1 MTTVKVGTTIIKIYH
16 GKGRL
21 RPGCEEKHYDQFTV
35 TYRENGKRKR
45 ENFGNLAKAKAR
57 AHEIAVLIERGERDV
72 LKLTNADRSS
82 YLSAIRLLEPH
93 GIPLHAA
100 VSEYVSA
107 RAELNGE
114 SLLAAIK
121 EHVHRQHRVI
131 DRPIS
136 EIVDQMLKAKKAAGL
151 SNRYIWSLQ
160 SHLARFASA
169 FRIGIGSITAPL
181 ISEWL
186 ESLKVGPRSRNNI
199 RLSIITLFRFA
210 RGHGYL
216 PKGEATEAE
225 ATLKAKDTGG
235 KIDIFTPQ
243 ELSDLLKG
251 ADEESR
257 LYIVIGA
264 FTGVRSAELL
274 RLDWSDVNFER
285 GHITISAHKSKTAT
299 RRLVP
304 ILPNLSQWL
313 APYRNQVGKI
323 FATRAA
329 RRARSIAKSWP
340 NNVLRHSYATYR
352 LAITH
357 DAGRVALEM
366 GNSPSMLFRNYLEL
380 ADEQT
385 ATAWFAIGPK
395 RPKNVVAMAQRA

>member
-1 MTTVKVGTTIIKIYH
+1 MTTVKLGTTTIKIYH
-16 GKGRL
+16 IKGQR
-21 RPGCEEKHYDQFTV
+21 YDQFTV
-35 TYRENGKRKR
+35 AYRENGKRKR
-45 ENFGNLAKAKAR
+45 ENFGNLARAKAR

-100 VSEYVSA
+100 ISEYVSA
-107 RAELNGE
+107 LAELNGE
-114 SLLAAIK
+114 SLLASIK
-121 EHVHRQHRVI
+121 QLVHKHRRVI
-131 DRPIS
+131 DKPLR
-136 EIVDQMLKAKKAAGL
+136 EIVDQMIEAKKAAGL
-151 SNRYIWSLQ
+151 SNRYVWSLQ
-160 SHLARFASA
+160 SHLTRFAAA
-169 FRIGIGSITAPL
+169 FNTGIGSITAPL
-181 ISEWL
+181 ISDWL
-186 ESLKVGPRSRNNI
+186 ESLEVGPRARNNI

-210 RGHGYL
+210 RGHGHL
-216 PKGEATEAE
+216 PKGEATEAD
-225 ATLKAKDTGG
+225 ATMKAKDAGG
-235 KIDIFTPQ
+235 KIDIFTPK

-251 ADEESR
+251 ADEEAR
-257 LYIVIGA
+257 LYIAVGA

-304 ILPNLSQWL
+304 IAPNLSEWL
-313 APYRNQVGKI
+313 APYRKATGKI

-357 DAGRVALEM
+357 DAARVALEM
-366 GNSPSMLFRNYLEL
+366 GNSPNILFRNYLEL
-380 ADEQT
+380 ADERA
-385 ATAWFAIGPK
+385 ATSWFLISPQHA
-395 RPKNVVAMAQRA
+395 KNVIVMSA